1 MMDMIVN
8 LEKNPNFAL
17 EQKGVANN
25 NVPKVITSKPVTTVN
40 CGTVSLL

>member
-1 MMDMIVN
+1 V
-8 LEKNPNFAL
+8 KNASHNPTFAL

-25 NVPKVITSKPVTTVN
+25 NVPNVITSKPVTTVN